1 MLPSSLSEIVRG
13 REVSRDHLIPS
24 FSMGA
29 ERGLEGVLWEH
40 SVYIL

>member
-1 MLPSSLSEIVRG
+1 MLPSSLSEIVR
-13 REVSRDHLIPS
+13 REVSRNHLIPS

-29 ERGLEGVLWEH
+29 GRGVEGVLGEH

>member
-13 REVSRDHLIPS
+13 REVSRDHSIPS

-29 ERGLEGVLWEH
+29 ERGVKGVLWEH
-40 SVYIL
+40 SVNIL